1 LPWRVQGRQWCS
13 RPGTARLSSRSR
25 SQPLHCRALSTGDRP
40 DPHWRVRTRACACR
54 SKASPARRAARRS
67 LPFVHRRG
75 PQAQRLPTQDGPCAV
90 HQHRTDPAARSKTGQ
105 ALRRAPGMLPYRARS
120 SARRTSSTR
129 AASQRR
135 PPSPASPSST
145 ASASRPMYRRSV
157 CAARRTQSARA
168 PRLWGSAVLR
178 RSLDVGTLQRP
189 ASQPSGAPG
198 ACRCASAPAT
208 RAAPGAHRPARR
220 PPARAAALPALRR
233 RSGGSPAGPAAT
245 GPRSAA
251 EPGCP
256 SRGGGRRPAPGR
268 APAHARHAHTRT
280 GRPRARRRARSR
292 RPRPPRP
299 RRAPPPR
306 PPPGTPAANRGR
318 APARPGSA
326 PARQRSA
333 RAARPPP
340 RPLRAV
346 PQPATLL
353 TCTPLACSSRA
364 WAATQRTAGVHR
376 HARRRREGD
385 SRPRRAHGAALG
397 RTRVAGRACSQSDQR
412 TRQVDGGLQVCGQG
426 RLRGGLG
433 AAHVQHHVRQRLRL
447 DLRLSPPRC
456 GSAACD
462 SAA

>member
-168 PRLWGSAVLR
+168 PRAVGQRRAEALPGRWDAAAPRLAAVRGARRVPVRERPRDSGCARRASPGTATAGQSGSA
-178 RSLDVGTLQRP
+178 
-189 ASQPSGAPG
+189 A
-198 ACRCASAPAT
+198 
-208 RAAPGAHRPARR
+208 RAAPAQRRQPSRPCCDRAAQRGGARVPVARR
-220 PPARAAALPALRR
+220 GAPASAGPRACACAARSYADRPPSSATPRSKPAAAASAAAPRASASPSARHTSSQSRPGAGAAGKRAGQAAQRARSTPAT
-233 RSGGSPAGPAAT
+233 SPAARGPAAGDLADVHASGLLVARVGGHT
-245 GPRSAA
+245 AD
-251 EPGCP
+251 
-256 SRGGGRRPAPGR
+256 SRGAPTRSPTAGRGLTPPPRARGRARPNARGWAGVLAVGPAHPAGGRRPAGLR
-268 APAHARHAHTRT
+268 A
-280 GRPRARRRARSR
+280 G
-292 RPRPPRP
+292 
-299 RRAPPPR
+299 
-306 PPPGTPAANRGR
+306 
-318 APARPGSA
+318 APARRPW
-326 PARQRSA
+326 RC
-333 RAARPPP
+333 ARPAP
-340 RPLRAV
+340 RVAAAASRPAA
-346 PQPATLL
+346 QPA
-353 TCTPLACSSRA
+353 
-364 WAATQRTAGVHR
+364 
-376 HARRRREGD
+376 
-385 SRPRRAHGAALG
+385 ALWL
-397 RTRVAGRACSQSDQR
+397 CC
-412 TRQVDGGLQVCGQG
+412 L
-426 RLRGGLG
+426 
-433 AAHVQHHVRQRLRL
+433 
-447 DLRLSPPRC
+447 
-456 GSAACD
+456 
-462 SAA
+462 